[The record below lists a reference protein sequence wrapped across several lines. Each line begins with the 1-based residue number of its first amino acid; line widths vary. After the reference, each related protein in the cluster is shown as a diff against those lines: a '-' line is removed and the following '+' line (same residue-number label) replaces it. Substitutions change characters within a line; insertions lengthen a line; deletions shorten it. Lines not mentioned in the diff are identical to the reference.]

1 MMLIRIIS
9 LPKRKQG
16 KNMKI
21 TETFRI
27 SFKALGDRKVRTSLT
42 ILMVIVGSSLM
53 VTLNGIVA
61 GLSQF
66 ATDVFNRLAPNIL
79 FITSIPTDGPGRG
92 DSADNGGPPSF
103 LGQGLIPVPAITLD
117 QTVVGRLES
126 LPHVSAVIPSYQ
138 ARITIAV
145 ENRSQLASVLSVQPQ
160 NLGIIAPALEFTE
173 GSIVNPEDRSAIY
186 LPSLIA
192 NNLLVELPSEE
203 EAAADND
210 DGSTAAIMIGQQVNV
225 TYTYIDLATASR
237 QSQSEVFTVAG
248 IMKPVGNP
256 TIDRAV
262 VFNLDT
268 GNKLLQ
274 KSGRY
279 DSLFVAAESTDH
291 VTQVE
296 KEIRDLYG
304 SDIGITTSKAII
316 QSIGEF
322 TAGFSSVISSIA
334 LVALLV
340 GSVGIITTM
349 YTSVTERIREI
360 GVMKAIGARDRNVLA
375 LFLAEAAII
384 GIIGASIGLV
394 VGVLG
399 GYAVLSLFAS
409 NLLPSSEVTPQYP
422 LSDLARVWAISL
434 GLSVAAGLY
443 PAWKASKLSPIVAL
457 RRD

>member
-16 KNMKI
+16 KNMKV

-92 DSADNGGPPSF
+92 DSVDNGGPPSF
-103 LGQGLIPVPAITLD
+103 LSQGLIPVPAITLD

-173 GSIVNPEDRSAIY
+173 GSTVNPEDRSAIY

-203 EAAADND
+203 EAAVDND

-279 DSLFVAAESTDH
+279 DSLFVAAQSTDH

-399 GYAVLSLFAS
+399 GYGVLSLFAS

>member
-1 MMLIRIIS
+1 
-9 LPKRKQG
+9 
-16 KNMKI
+16 MKVI
-21 TETFRI
+21 QTFRI

-61 GLSQF
+61 GLGQF
-66 ATDVFNRLAPNIL
+66 ATDVFSRLAPNIL
-79 FITSIPTDGPGRG
+79 FVTSIPIDGPGQR
-92 DSADNGGPPSF
+92 DDADNGGGPPTF
-103 LGQGLIPVPAITLD
+103 LGQGLIPVPAITFD
-117 QTVVGRLES
+117 QAVVGRLES
-126 LPHVSAVIPSYQ
+126 LPYVSAVIPSYQ
-138 ARITIAV
+138 GRITIAA
-145 ENRSQLASVLSVQPQ
+145 ENRSQSASVLSVQPE
-160 NLGIIAPALEFTE
+160 NLKIIAPALEITE
-173 GSIVNPEDRSAIY
+173 GSTMNPEGESAIY
-186 LPSLIA
+186 LPSSIA
-192 NNLLVELPSEE
+192 NELWGLPES
-203 EAAADND
+203 ADND
-210 DGSTAAIMIGQQVNV
+210 GSAAAKIGQQVNV

-316 QSIGEF
+316 QSIGDF
-322 TAGFSSVISSIA
+322 TAGFGSVISSIA

-340 GSVGIITTM
+340 GSVGIVTTM
-349 YTSVTERIREI
+349 YTSVTERTREI

-384 GIIGASIGLV
+384 GIVGATIGLI

-399 GYAVLSLFAS
+399 GYGVLSLFGS
-409 NLLPSSEVTPQYP
+409 NLLPSGEVTPRYP
-422 LSDLARVWAISL
+422 WSDLARVWAISL

-457 RRD
+457 RRE

>member
-1 MMLIRIIS
+1 
-9 LPKRKQG
+9 
-16 KNMKI
+16 MKA
-21 TETFRI
+21 TKTFRI

-61 GLSQF
+61 GLGQF
-66 ATDVFNRLAPNIL
+66 ATDVFNKLAPNIL
-79 FITSIPTDGPGRG
+79 FITSIPTDGFGQG
-92 DSADNGGPPSF
+92 DDNSNGDNGGPPSF

-117 QTVVGRLES
+117 QAVVERLES

-138 ARITIAV
+138 GRITIAA
-145 ENRSQLASVLSVQPQ
+145 ENNNRSQGAGVLSAQPQ
-160 NLGIIAPALEFTE
+160 NLRIIAPALEFTE
-173 GSIVNPEDRSAIY
+173 GSTVNPEDQSAIY

-192 NNLLVELPSEE
+192 NNLLGGLQPEE
-203 EAAADND
+203 EEEAAAADND
-210 DGSTAAIMIGQQVNV
+210 DGSAATIMIGQQVNV

-237 QSQSEVFTVAG
+237 QSQSETFTVAG

-262 VFNLDT
+262 VFNLDA

-296 KEIRDLYG
+296 EEIRGLYG
-304 SDIGITTSKAII
+304 SDIGITTSQAIL

-322 TAGFSSVISSIA
+322 SAGFGSVISSIA

-340 GSVGIITTM
+340 GSVGIVTTM
-349 YTSVTERIREI
+349 YTSVTERTREI
-360 GVMKAIGARDRNVLA
+360 GVMKAIGARDRDVLA
-375 LFLAEAAII
+375 LFLAEAAMI

-399 GYAVLSLFAS
+399 GYGVLSLFAS
-409 NLLPSSEVTPQYP
+409 NLLPSSSEVTPRYP

-434 GLSVAAGLY
+434 ALSVAAGLY
-443 PAWKASKLSPIVAL
+443 PAWKAS
-457 RRD
+457 

>member
-1 MMLIRIIS
+1 MMLTRIP
-9 LPKRKQG
+9 LLKRKQG
-16 KNMKI
+16 KNMKV

-66 ATDVFNRLAPNIL
+66 ATDVFSRLAPNIL

-92 DSADNGGPPSF
+92 DSADNGGPASF
-103 LGQGLIPVPAITLD
+103 LGQGLIPVPAITFD

-126 LPHVSAVIPSYQ
+126 LAHVSAVIPSYQ

-145 ENRSQLASVLSVQPQ
+145 ENRSQGASVLSVQPE
-160 NLGIIAPALEFTE
+160 NLKIIAPALEFTE
-173 GSIVNPEDRSAIY
+173 GSTTNPIDESAIY

-192 NNLLVELPSEE
+192 NNLRGELP

-237 QSQSEVFTVAG
+237 QSQSEIFTVAG

-262 VFNLDT
+262 VFNLDA

-291 VTQVE
+291 VKQVE
-296 KEIRDLYG
+296 KEIRNLYG
-304 SDIGITTSKAII
+304 SDIGITTSEAIL

-322 TAGFSSVISSIA
+322 TAGFGSVISSIA

-340 GSVGIITTM
+340 GSVGIVTTM
-349 YTSVTERIREI
+349 YTAVTERTREI

-375 LFLAEAAII
+375 LFLTEAAII

-399 GYAVLSLFAS
+399 GYGVLSLFGS
-409 NLLPSSEVTPQYP
+409 NLLPSAEVTPRYP
-422 LSDLARVWAISL
+422 WSDLARVWAISL
-434 GLSVAAGLY
+434 GLSIAAGLY

-457 RRD
+457 RRE

>member
-1 MMLIRIIS
+1 
-9 LPKRKQG
+9 
-16 KNMKI
+16 MKVI
-21 TETFRI
+21 QTFRI

-61 GLSQF
+61 GLGQF
-66 ATDVFNRLAPNIL
+66 ATDVFSRLAPNIL
-79 FITSIPTDGPGRG
+79 FVTSIPMDGPGQR
-92 DSADNGGPPSF
+92 DDADNGGGPPTF

-117 QTVVGRLES
+117 QTVVDRLES
-126 LPHVSAVIPSYQ
+126 LAGVSAVIPSYQ

-145 ENRSQLASVLSVQPQ
+145 ENRSQSASVLSVQPES
-160 NLGIIAPALEFTE
+160 LKIIAPTLEFTE
-173 GSIVNPEDRSAIY
+173 GSTMNPEDESTIY

-192 NNLLVELPSEE
+192 NNLWGELSE
-203 EAAADND
+203 EAAVDND
-210 DGSTAAIMIGQQVNV
+210 GSAAAIMIGQQVNV

-237 QSQSEVFTVAG
+237 QSKSEVFTVAG

-262 VFNLDT
+262 IFNLDT

-322 TAGFSSVISSIA
+322 TAGFGSVISSIA

-349 YTSVTERIREI
+349 YTSVTERTREI

-384 GIIGASIGLV
+384 GIIGASIGLI

-399 GYAVLSLFAS
+399 GYGVLSLFGS
-409 NLLPSSEVTPQYP
+409 NLLPSGEVTPRYP
-422 LSDLARVWAISL
+422 WSELARVWAISL

-457 RRD
+457 RRE

>member
-1 MMLIRIIS
+1 MNVA
-9 LPKRKQG
+9 K
-16 KNMKI
+16 
-21 TETFRI
+21 TFRI

-61 GLSQF
+61 GLGQF
-66 ATDVFNRLAPNIL
+66 ATDVFNKLAPNIL

-92 DSADNGGPPSF
+92 GNNAGNGGGGGGPPSF
-103 LGQGLIPVPAITLD
+103 LSQGLIPVPTITLD
-117 QTVVGRLES
+117 QAVASRLES

-138 ARITIAV
+138 GRITIALD
-145 ENRSQLASVLSVQPQ
+145 NRSQSASVLSTQPE
-160 NLGIIAPALEFTE
+160 NLKIIAPALEFTE
-173 GSIVNPEDRSAIY
+173 GSTIKSEDESAIY
-186 LPSLIA
+186 LPSLMA
-192 NNLLVELPSEE
+192 NNLQAELS
-203 EAAADND
+203 EAAPVVDND
-210 DGSTAAIMIGQQVNV
+210 VGSVATMVGQQVNV
-225 TYTYIDLATASR
+225 TFTYIDLATASR
-237 QSQSEVFTVAG
+237 QSYTEVFTVAG

-262 VFNLDT
+262 VFNLEA
-268 GNKLLQ
+268 GNKFFQ

-296 KEIRDLYG
+296 KEIRDIYG
-304 SDIGITTSKAII
+304 SDIGITTSQAIL

-322 TAGFSSVISSIA
+322 TAGFGTAISSIA

-340 GSVGIITTM
+340 GSVGIVTTM
-349 YTSVTERIREI
+349 YTSVTERTREI

-375 LFLAEAAII
+375 LFLTESALI

-399 GYAVLSLFAS
+399 GYGVLSLFALNS
-409 NLLPSSEVTPQYP
+409 IGPSELTPYY
-422 LSDLARVWAISL
+422 SWIDLGRVWVLSL
-434 GLSVAAGLY
+434 GLSIAAGLY

-457 RRD
+457 RRE

>member
-1 MMLIRIIS
+1 MNVA
-9 LPKRKQG
+9 K
-16 KNMKI
+16 
-21 TETFRI
+21 TFRI

-61 GLSQF
+61 GLGQF
-66 ATDVFNRLAPNIL
+66 ATDVFNKLAPNIL

-92 DSADNGGPPSF
+92 GNNAGNGGGGGPPSF
-103 LGQGLIPVPAITLD
+103 LSQGLIPVPTITLD
-117 QTVVGRLES
+117 QAVASRLES

-138 ARITIAV
+138 GRITIALD
-145 ENRSQLASVLSVQPQ
+145 NRSQSASVLSVQPE
-160 NLGIIAPALEFTE
+160 NLRIIAPALEFTE
-173 GSIVNPEDRSAIY
+173 GSTIKSEDESAIY
-186 LPSLIA
+186 LPSLMA
-192 NNLLVELPSEE
+192 NNLQAELS
-203 EAAADND
+203 EAAPVVDND
-210 DGSTAAIMIGQQVNV
+210 VGSVATMVGQQVNV
-225 TYTYIDLATASR
+225 TFTYIDLATASR
-237 QSQSEVFTVAG
+237 QSYTEVFTVAG

-262 VFNLDT
+262 VFNLEA
-268 GNKLLQ
+268 GNKFFQ

-296 KEIRDLYG
+296 KEIRDIYG
-304 SDIGITTSKAII
+304 SDIGITTSQAIL

-322 TAGFSSVISSIA
+322 TAGFGTAISSIA

-340 GSVGIITTM
+340 GSVGIVTTM
-349 YTSVTERIREI
+349 YTSVTERTREI

-375 LFLAEAAII
+375 LFLTESALI

-399 GYAVLSLFAS
+399 GYGVLSLFALNS
-409 NLLPSSEVTPQYP
+409 IGPSELTPYY
-422 LSDLARVWAISL
+422 SWIDLGRVWVLSL
-434 GLSVAAGLY
+434 GLSIAAGLY

-457 RRD
+457 RRE

>member
-1 MMLIRIIS
+1 
-9 LPKRKQG
+9 
-16 KNMKI
+16 MKVI
-21 TETFRI
+21 QTFRI

-61 GLSQF
+61 GLGQF
-66 ATDVFNRLAPNIL
+66 ATDVFSRLAPNIL
-79 FITSIPTDGPGRG
+79 FVTSIPIDGPGQR
-92 DSADNGGPPSF
+92 DDDADNGGGPPTF

-117 QTVVGRLES
+117 QTVVDRLES
-126 LPHVSAVIPSYQ
+126 LAGVSAVIPSYQ

-145 ENRSQLASVLSVQPQ
+145 ENRSQSASVLSVQPE
-160 NLGIIAPALEFTE
+160 NLKNIAPTLEFTE
-173 GSIVNPEDRSAIY
+173 GSTIDPKDESAIY

-192 NNLLVELPSEE
+192 NNLWVSELSEE
-203 EAAADND
+203 AAAADND

-296 KEIRDLYG
+296 KEIRTLYG

-322 TAGFSSVISSIA
+322 TAGFGSVISSIA

-349 YTSVTERIREI
+349 YTSVTERTREI

-384 GIIGASIGLV
+384 GIVGASMGLI
-394 VGVLG
+394 VGMLG
-399 GYAVLSLFAS
+399 GYGVLFLFGS
-409 NLLPSSEVTPQYP
+409 NLLPSGEVTPRYP
-422 LSDLARVWAISL
+422 WSELARVWAISL

-457 RRD
+457 RRE

>member
-1 MMLIRIIS
+1 
-9 LPKRKQG
+9 
-16 KNMKI
+16 MKVI
-21 TETFRI
+21 QTFRI

-61 GLSQF
+61 GLGQF
-66 ATDVFNRLAPNIL
+66 ATDVFSRLAPNIL
-79 FITSIPTDGPGRG
+79 FVTSIPMDGPGQR
-92 DSADNGGPPSF
+92 DDADNGGGPPTF
-103 LGQGLIPVPAITLD
+103 LGQGLIPVSAIILD
-117 QTVVGRLES
+117 QTVVDRLES
-126 LPHVSAVIPSYQ
+126 LAGVSAVIPSYQ

-145 ENRSQLASVLSVQPQ
+145 ENRSQIASVLSVQPE
-160 NLGIIAPALEFTE
+160 NLKIIAPTLEFTE
-173 GSIVNPEDRSAIY
+173 GSTIDPKDESAIY

-192 NNLLVELPSEE
+192 NNLWVGELSEE
-203 EAAADND
+203 AAAAAADND
-210 DGSTAAIMIGQQVNV
+210 DGSTATIMIGQQVNV

-237 QSQSEVFTVAG
+237 QSKSEVFTVAG

-322 TAGFSSVISSIA
+322 TAGFGSVISSIA

-349 YTSVTERIREI
+349 YTSVTERTREI

-375 LFLAEAAII
+375 LFLTEAAII
-384 GIIGASIGLV
+384 GIIGASIGLI

-399 GYAVLSLFAS
+399 GYGVLSLFGS
-409 NLLPSSEVTPQYP
+409 NLLPSGEVTPRYP
-422 LSDLARVWAISL
+422 WSELARVWAISL

-457 RRD
+457 RRE

>member
-1 MMLIRIIS
+1 MNVA
-9 LPKRKQG
+9 K
-16 KNMKI
+16 
-21 TETFRI
+21 TFRI
-27 SFKALGDRKVRTSLT
+27 SFKALGDRKIRTSLT

-66 ATDVFNRLAPNIL
+66 ATDVFNKLAPNIL

-92 DSADNGGPPSF
+92 DDSTGNSGGGGGGDPASF
-103 LGQGLIPVPAITLD
+103 LGQGLIPVPTITLD
-117 QTVVGRLES
+117 QAVANRLES
-126 LPHVSAVIPSYQ
+126 LPHVSSVIPSYQ
-138 ARITIAV
+138 GRITIALN
-145 ENRSQLASVLSVQPQ
+145 NRSQGASVLSVQPE
-160 NLGIIAPALEFTE
+160 NLKIIAPALEFTE
-173 GSIVNPEDRSAIY
+173 GSAIKSEDESAIY

-192 NNLLVELPSEE
+192 NNLQAELS
-203 EAAADND
+203 EAAGAAPVADNNNI
-210 DGSTAAIMIGQQVNV
+210 GSAMVAMLGHQVNV

-237 QSQSEVFTVAG
+237 QSHSEVYTVAG

-262 VFNLDT
+262 VFNLEA
-268 GNKLLQ
+268 GNKLFQ
-274 KSGRY
+274 KSGKY

-304 SDIGITTSKAII
+304 SDIGITTSQAIL

-322 TAGFSSVISSIA
+322 TAGFGTAISSIA

-340 GSVGIITTM
+340 GSVGIVTTM
-349 YTSVTERIREI
+349 YTSVTERTREI
-360 GVMKAIGARDRNVLA
+360 GLMKAIGAKNRNVLA
-375 LFLAEAAII
+375 LFLTESALI
-384 GIIGASIGLV
+384 GIIGASIGLG

-399 GYAVLSLFAS
+399 GYGVLSLFALS
-409 NLLPSSEVTPQYP
+409 SIGPSELTPYY
-422 LSDLARVWAISL
+422 SWIDLARIWALSL

-457 RRD
+457 RRE

>member
-1 MMLIRIIS
+1 
-9 LPKRKQG
+9 
-16 KNMKI
+16 MKVI
-21 TETFRI
+21 QTFRI
-27 SFKALGDRKVRTSLT
+27 SFKALGDRKVRASLT

-61 GLSQF
+61 GLGQF

-79 FITSIPTDGPGRG
+79 FVTSIPIDGPGQR
-92 DSADNGGPPSF
+92 DDADNGGGPPTF

-117 QTVVGRLES
+117 QTVVDRLGS
-126 LPHVSAVIPSYQ
+126 LAGVSAVIPSYQ
-138 ARITIAV
+138 GRITIAV
-145 ENRSQLASVLSVQPQ
+145 ENRSQSASVLSVQPE
-160 NLGIIAPALEFTE
+160 NLKIIAPALEIRE
-173 GSIVNPEDRSAIY
+173 GSTMNPEDESAIY
-186 LPSLIA
+186 LPSSIA
-192 NNLLVELPSEE
+192 NELWGLPES
-203 EAAADND
+203 ADND

-279 DSLFVAAESTDH
+279 DSLFIAAESTDH

-322 TAGFSSVISSIA
+322 TAGFGSVISSIA

-340 GSVGIITTM
+340 GSLGIVTTM

-384 GIIGASIGLV
+384 GIIGASIGLI

-399 GYAVLSLFAS
+399 GYGVLSLFGS
-409 NLLPSSEVTPQYP
+409 NLLPSGEVTPRYP
-422 LSDLARVWAISL
+422 WSELARVWAISL

-457 RRD
+457 RRE

>member
-1 MMLIRIIS
+1 
-9 LPKRKQG
+9 
-16 KNMKI
+16 MKV

-61 GLSQF
+61 GLGQF
-66 ATDVFNRLAPNIL
+66 AADVFSRLAPNIL
-79 FITSIPTDGPGRG
+79 FITSIPTDGGPRQGG
-92 DSADNGGPPSF
+92 DGDDDDNGGPSSF
-103 LGQGLIPVPAITLD
+103 FGQGLIPVPAIILD
-117 QTVVGRLES
+117 QAVVSRLES

-138 ARITIAV
+138 GRITIAAA
-145 ENRSQLASVLSVQPQ
+145 ENRSQGASVLSMQPE

-173 GSIVNPEDRSAIY
+173 GSTINQEDDSAIY

-192 NNLLVELPSEE
+192 KNLRGELP
-203 EAAADND
+203 EASAADND
-210 DGSTAAIMIGQQVNV
+210 SSADAIIGQQVNI

-237 QSQSEVFTVAG
+237 QSQSELFTVAG

-262 VFNLDT
+262 VFNLDA

-304 SDIGITTSKAII
+304 SDIGITTSEAIL

-322 TAGFSSVISSIA
+322 TAGFGSVISSIA

-340 GSVGIITTM
+340 GSVGIVTTM
-349 YTSVTERIREI
+349 YTSVTERTREI
-360 GVMKAIGARDRNVLA
+360 GVMKAIGARDRNVLV
-375 LFLAEAAII
+375 LFLAEAAVI

-399 GYAVLSLFAS
+399 GYGVLSLFAS
-409 NLLPSSEVTPQYP
+409 NLLPSYEVTPHYP

>member
-1 MMLIRIIS
+1 
-9 LPKRKQG
+9 
-16 KNMKI
+16 
-21 TETFRI
+21 
-27 SFKALGDRKVRTSLT
+27 
-42 ILMVIVGSSLM
+42 M

-61 GLSQF
+61 GLGQF
-66 ATDVFNRLAPNIL
+66 ATDVFSRLAPNIL
-79 FITSIPTDGPGRG
+79 FVTSIPIDGPGQR
-92 DSADNGGPPSF
+92 DDDADNGGGPPTF

-117 QTVVGRLES
+117 QTVVDRLES
-126 LPHVSAVIPSYQ
+126 LAGVSAVIPSYQ

-145 ENRSQLASVLSVQPQ
+145 ENRSQSATVLSVQPE
-160 NLGIIAPALEFTE
+160 NLKIIAPTLEFTE
-173 GSIVNPEDRSAIY
+173 GSTIDPKDESAIY

-192 NNLLVELPSEE
+192 NNLWVSELSEE
-203 EAAADND
+203 AAAAADND

-279 DSLFVAAESTDH
+279 DSLFVAAESTDQ

-296 KEIRDLYG
+296 KEIRTLYG

-322 TAGFSSVISSIA
+322 TAGFGSVISSIA

-349 YTSVTERIREI
+349 YTSVTERTREI

-384 GIIGASIGLV
+384 GIVGASMGLI
-394 VGVLG
+394 VGILG
-399 GYAVLSLFAS
+399 GYGVLFLFGS
-409 NLLPSSEVTPQYP
+409 NLLPSGEVTPRYP
-422 LSDLARVWAISL
+422 WSELARVWAISL

-457 RRD
+457 RRE

>member
-1 MMLIRIIS
+1 MNVA
-9 LPKRKQG
+9 K
-16 KNMKI
+16 
-21 TETFRI
+21 TFRI

-53 VTLNGIVA
+53 VTLNGIVS
-61 GLSQF
+61 GLGQF
-66 ATDVFNRLAPNIL
+66 ATDVFNKLAPNIL

-92 DSADNGGPPSF
+92 DDNAGDSGGPSSF
-103 LGQGLIPVPAITLD
+103 LSQGLIPVPTITLD
-117 QTVVGRLES
+117 QAVVKRLES

-138 ARITIAV
+138 GRITIALD
-145 ENRSQLASVLSVQPQ
+145 NRSQSASVLSVQPE
-160 NLGIIAPALEFTE
+160 NLKIIAPALEFME
-173 GSIVNPEDRSAIY
+173 GSTVESEDESAIY

-192 NNLLVELPSEE
+192 NNLQKEAS
-203 EAAADND
+203 EAAAIVD
-210 DGSTAAIMIGQQVNV
+210 DDVGSATAIVGQQVNI

-237 QSQSEVFTVAG
+237 QFQSEVFTVAG

-262 VFNLDT
+262 VFNLEA
-268 GNKLLQ
+268 GNELFQ

-291 VTQVE
+291 VTEVE
-296 KEIRDLYG
+296 KEIRDIYG
-304 SDIGITTSKAII
+304 SDIGITTSQAIL

-322 TAGFSSVISSIA
+322 TAGFGTAISSIA

-340 GSVGIITTM
+340 GSVGIVTTM
-349 YTSVTERIREI
+349 YTSVTERTREI

-375 LFLAEAAII
+375 LFLTESALI

-399 GYAVLSLFAS
+399 GYGVLSFFALNS
-409 NLLPSSEVTPQYP
+409 IAPSELTPYY
-422 LSDLARVWAISL
+422 SWNDLARVWALSL
-434 GLSVAAGLY
+434 GLSIAAGLY
-443 PAWKASKLSPIVAL
+443 PAWIASKLSPIVAL
-457 RRD
+457 RRE

>member
-1 MMLIRIIS
+1 MNVA
-9 LPKRKQG
+9 K
-16 KNMKI
+16 
-21 TETFRI
+21 TFRI

-61 GLSQF
+61 GLGQF
-66 ATDVFNRLAPNIL
+66 ATDVFNKLAPNIL
-79 FITSIPTDGPGRG
+79 FITSIPTGGPGGGDDNAG
-92 DSADNGGPPSF
+92 DSGGPSSF
-103 LGQGLIPVPAITLD
+103 LSQGLIPVPTITLD
-117 QTVVGRLES
+117 QAVVKRLES

-138 ARITIAV
+138 GRITIALD
-145 ENRSQLASVLSVQPQ
+145 NRSQSASVLSVQPE
-160 NLGIIAPALEFTE
+160 NLKIIAPALEFTE
-173 GSIVNPEDRSAIY
+173 GSTIESEDESAIY

-192 NNLLVELPSEE
+192 NNLQKEAS
-203 EAAADND
+203 EAAAVVDHD
-210 DGSTAAIMIGQQVNV
+210 VGSATAMVGQQVNI

-248 IMKPVGNP
+248 IMRPVGNP

-262 VFNLDT
+262 VFNLEA
-268 GNKLLQ
+268 GNELFQ

-279 DSLFVAAESTDH
+279 DSLFVAAESMDH
-291 VTQVE
+291 VTEVE
-296 KEIRDLYG
+296 KEIRDIYG
-304 SDIGITTSKAII
+304 SDIGITTSQAIL

-322 TAGFSSVISSIA
+322 TAGFGTAVSSIA

-340 GSVGIITTM
+340 GSVGIVTTM
-349 YTSVTERIREI
+349 YTSVTERTREI

-375 LFLAEAAII
+375 LFLTESALI

-394 VGVLG
+394 AGVLG
-399 GYAVLSLFAS
+399 GYGVLSLFALNS
-409 NLLPSSEVTPQYP
+409 IAPSELTPYYSW
-422 LSDLARVWAISL
+422 SDLARVWALSL

-457 RRD
+457 RRE

>member
-1 MMLIRIIS
+1 
-9 LPKRKQG
+9 
-16 KNMKI
+16 MKVI
-21 TETFRI
+21 QTFRI

-61 GLSQF
+61 GLGQF
-66 ATDVFNRLAPNIL
+66 ATDVFSRLAPNIL
-79 FITSIPTDGPGRG
+79 FVTSIPIDGPGQR
-92 DSADNGGPPSF
+92 DDADNGGGPPTF
-103 LGQGLIPVPAITLD
+103 LGQGLIPVPAITFD
-117 QTVVGRLES
+117 QAVVGRLES
-126 LPHVSAVIPSYQ
+126 LPYVSAVIPSYQ
-138 ARITIAV
+138 GRITIAA
-145 ENRSQLASVLSVQPQ
+145 ENRSQSASVLSVQPE
-160 NLGIIAPALEFTE
+160 NLKIIAPALEITE
-173 GSIVNPEDRSAIY
+173 GSTMNPEDESAIY
-186 LPSLIA
+186 LPSSIA
-192 NNLLVELPSEE
+192 IELWGLPES
-203 EAAADND
+203 ADND
-210 DGSTAAIMIGQQVNV
+210 GSAAAKIGQQVNV

-268 GNKLLQ
+268 GNELLQ

-296 KEIRDLYG
+296 KEIRALYG

-316 QSIGEF
+316 QSIGDF
-322 TAGFSSVISSIA
+322 TAGFGSVISSIA

-340 GSVGIITTM
+340 GSVGIVTTM
-349 YTSVTERIREI
+349 YTSVTERTREI

-384 GIIGASIGLV
+384 GIVGATIGLI

-399 GYAVLSLFAS
+399 GYGVLSLFGS
-409 NLLPSSEVTPQYP
+409 NLLPSGEVTPHYP
-422 LSDLARVWAISL
+422 WSDLARVWAISL

-457 RRD
+457 RRE

>member
-1 MMLIRIIS
+1 MNVA
-9 LPKRKQG
+9 K
-16 KNMKI
+16 
-21 TETFRI
+21 TFRI

-61 GLSQF
+61 GLGQF
-66 ATDVFNRLAPNIL
+66 ATDVFNKLAPNIL

-92 DSADNGGPPSF
+92 GDNAGNGGGGGGPPSF
-103 LGQGLIPVPAITLD
+103 LSQGLIPVPTITLD
-117 QTVVGRLES
+117 QAVASKLES

-138 ARITIAV
+138 GRITIALD
-145 ENRSQLASVLSVQPQ
+145 NRSQSASVLSVQPE
-160 NLGIIAPALEFTE
+160 NLRIIAPALEFTE
-173 GSIVNPEDRSAIY
+173 GSTIKSEDESAIY
-186 LPSLIA
+186 LPSLMA
-192 NNLLVELPSEE
+192 NNLQAELS
-203 EAAADND
+203 EAAPVVDND
-210 DGSTAAIMIGQQVNV
+210 VGSVATMVGQQVNV
-225 TYTYIDLATASR
+225 TFTYIDLATASR
-237 QSQSEVFTVAG
+237 QSYTEVFTVAG

-262 VFNLDT
+262 IFNLEA
-268 GNKLLQ
+268 GNKFFQ

-296 KEIRDLYG
+296 KEIRDIYG
-304 SDIGITTSKAII
+304 SDIGITTSQAIL

-322 TAGFSSVISSIA
+322 TAGFGTAISSIA

-340 GSVGIITTM
+340 GSVGIVTTM
-349 YTSVTERIREI
+349 YTSVTERTREI

-375 LFLAEAAII
+375 LFLTESALI

-399 GYAVLSLFAS
+399 GYGVLSLFALNS
-409 NLLPSSEVTPQYP
+409 IGPSELTPYY
-422 LSDLARVWAISL
+422 SWIDLGRVWVLSL
-434 GLSVAAGLY
+434 GLSIAAGLY

-457 RRD
+457 RRE

>member
-1 MMLIRIIS
+1 MNVA
-9 LPKRKQG
+9 K
-16 KNMKI
+16 
-21 TETFRI
+21 TFRI

-53 VTLNGIVA
+53 VTLNGIVS
-61 GLSQF
+61 GLGQF
-66 ATDVFNRLAPNIL
+66 ATDVFNKLAPNIL

-92 DSADNGGPPSF
+92 DDNAGDSGGPSSF
-103 LGQGLIPVPAITLD
+103 LSQGLIPVPTITLD
-117 QTVVGRLES
+117 QAVVKRLES

-138 ARITIAV
+138 GRITIALD
-145 ENRSQLASVLSVQPQ
+145 NRSQSASVLSVQPE
-160 NLGIIAPALEFTE
+160 NLKIIAPALEFME
-173 GSIVNPEDRSAIY
+173 GSTVESEDESAIY

-192 NNLLVELPSEE
+192 NNLQKEAS
-203 EAAADND
+203 EAAAIVD
-210 DGSTAAIMIGQQVNV
+210 DDVGSATAIVGQQVNI

-237 QSQSEVFTVAG
+237 QFQSEVFTVAG

-262 VFNLDT
+262 VFNLDA
-268 GNKLLQ
+268 GNELFQ

-291 VTQVE
+291 VTEVE
-296 KEIRDLYG
+296 KEIRDIYG
-304 SDIGITTSKAII
+304 SDIGITTSQAIL

-322 TAGFSSVISSIA
+322 TAGFGTAISSIA

-340 GSVGIITTM
+340 GSVGIVTTM
-349 YTSVTERIREI
+349 YTSVTERTREI

-375 LFLAEAAII
+375 LFLTESALI

-399 GYAVLSLFAS
+399 GYGVLSFFALNS
-409 NLLPSSEVTPQYP
+409 IAPSELTPYY
-422 LSDLARVWAISL
+422 SWNDLARVWALSL
-434 GLSVAAGLY
+434 GLSIAAGLY
-443 PAWKASKLSPIVAL
+443 PAWIASKLSPIVAL
-457 RRD
+457 RRE

>member
-1 MMLIRIIS
+1 MLAKIS
-9 LPKRKQG
+9 PVLRRKQD
-16 KNMKI
+16 KKMKV
-21 TETFRI
+21 TKTFRI

-61 GLSQF
+61 GLGQF
-66 ATDVFNRLAPNIL
+66 ATDVFNRLAPNLL
-79 FITSIPTDGPGRG
+79 FITSIPTDDSVQGG
-92 DSADNGGPPSF
+92 DDGDNGGPPSF
-103 LGQGLIPVPAITLD
+103 LGQGLMPVPAITLD
-117 QTVVGRLES
+117 QVVVGKLES

-138 ARITIAV
+138 GIITIAA
-145 ENRSQLASVLSVQPQ
+145 ENRSQSASVLSVQPES
-160 NLGIIAPALEFTE
+160 LKIIAPALEFTE
-173 GSIVNPEDRSAIY
+173 GSTMNPEDESTIY

-192 NNLLVELPSEE
+192 NNLWGEPP
-203 EAAADND
+203 EAASYNG
-210 DGSTAAIMIGQQVNV
+210 GSAAAMIGQQVNV

-237 QSQSEVFTVAG
+237 QSKSDAFTVAG

-262 VFNLDT
+262 VFNLDA

-279 DSLFVAAESTDH
+279 DSLFVAAESTNH
-291 VTQVE
+291 VRQVE

-304 SDIGITTSKAII
+304 SDIGITTSEAIL

-322 TAGFSSVISSIA
+322 TAGFGSVISSIA

-340 GSVGIITTM
+340 GSVGIVTTM
-349 YTSVTERIREI
+349 YTSVTERTREI

-375 LFLAEAAII
+375 LFLSEAAII
-384 GIIGASIGLV
+384 GIIGSSIGLV

-399 GYAVLSLFAS
+399 GYGVLSLFGS
-409 NLLPSSEVTPQYP
+409 NLLPSVEV
-422 LSDLARVWAISL
+422 R
-434 GLSVAAGLY
+434 
-443 PAWKASKLSPIVAL
+443 AWRFAL
-457 RRD
+457 QSI

>member
-1 MMLIRIIS
+1 MNVA
-9 LPKRKQG
+9 K
-16 KNMKI
+16 
-21 TETFRI
+21 TFRI

-61 GLSQF
+61 GLGQF
-66 ATDVFNRLAPNIL
+66 ATDVFSRLAPNIL
-79 FITSIPTDGPGRG
+79 FVTSIPIDGPGQR
-92 DSADNGGPPSF
+92 DDDADNGGGPPTF

-117 QTVVGRLES
+117 QTVVDKLES
-126 LPHVSAVIPSYQ
+126 LAGVSVVIPSYQ

-145 ENRSQLASVLSVQPQ
+145 ENRSQSASVLSVQPE
-160 NLGIIAPALEFTE
+160 NLKIIAPTLEFTE
-173 GSIVNPEDRSAIY
+173 GSTIDPKDESTIY

-192 NNLLVELPSEE
+192 NNLWVSELSEE
-203 EAAADND
+203 TATAADND

-248 IMKPVGNP
+248 IMQPVGNP

-296 KEIRDLYG
+296 KEIRALYG

-322 TAGFSSVISSIA
+322 TAGFGSVISSIA

-349 YTSVTERIREI
+349 YTSVTERTREI

-375 LFLAEAAII
+375 LFLAEAAVI
-384 GIIGASIGLV
+384 GIIGASIGLA
-394 VGVLG
+394 VGILG
-399 GYAVLSLFAS
+399 GYGALSLFTS
-409 NLLPSSEVTPQYP
+409 DFLSSSSELTPRY
-422 LSDLARVWAISL
+422 LWSDLARVWVISL
-434 GLSVAAGLY
+434 GLSIAAGLY

-457 RRD
+457 RRE

>member
-1 MMLIRIIS
+1 
-9 LPKRKQG
+9 
-16 KNMKI
+16 MKVI
-21 TETFRI
+21 QTFRI

-61 GLSQF
+61 GLGQF
-66 ATDVFNRLAPNIL
+66 ATDVFSRLAPNIL
-79 FITSIPTDGPGRG
+79 FVTSIPIDGPGQR
-92 DSADNGGPPSF
+92 DDADNGGGGPPTF

-117 QTVVGRLES
+117 QTVVDRLES
-126 LPHVSAVIPSYQ
+126 LAGVSAVIPSYQ
-138 ARITIAV
+138 ARITITV
-145 ENRSQLASVLSVQPQ
+145 ENRSQSASVLSVQPE
-160 NLGIIAPALEFTE
+160 NLKIIAPTLEFTE
-173 GSIVNPEDRSAIY
+173 GSTIDPEDESAIY

-192 NNLLVELPSEE
+192 NNLWVGELSEE
-203 EAAADND
+203 AAAADND
-210 DGSTAAIMIGQQVNV
+210 VGSTAAIMIGQQVNV

-262 VFNLDT
+262 VFNLAT

-322 TAGFSSVISSIA
+322 TAGFGTAISSIA

-340 GSVGIITTM
+340 GSVGIVTTM
-349 YTSVTERIREI
+349 YTSVTERTREI
-360 GVMKAIGARDRNVLA
+360 GVMKAIGARDRNVLPYFSESA
-375 LFLAEAAII
+375 LTWF
-384 GIIGASIGLV
+384 IGASIGLV

-399 GYAVLSLFAS
+399 GYGVLSLFALNS
-409 NLLPSSEVTPQYP
+409 MVRLN
-422 LSDLARVWAISL
+422 
-434 GLSVAAGLY
+434 
-443 PAWKASKLSPIVAL
+443 
-457 RRD
+457 